1 MMSSFNRP
9 RVMNDLNSSK
19 RPQRNRRNF
28 YPANCGLPYNIE
40 REEGARNTT
49 RKGQVFDDK
58 AQPRVEQAR
67 EYDYSNR
74 YVHTRLSPVGEV
86 RNIQNPAEGYPKLQ
100 KLHQLKHA
108 QTGKHVV
115 KPYGCRVEPNQ
126 MIPTLNSWINNYKL
140 QFDVIMIGA
149 LVENQFI
156 QPLLCQ
162 LPLHRLCA
170 KPGFLFI
177 WATTQKIQELSKFL
191 NSEECNKKFRRS
203 EELVFVLMDKNSP
216 YYPGNKSGVHN
227 PNERPLFAQHQWH
240 CWMCITG
247 TVRRSTDNDLIH
259 CNVDTDFS
267 ESIQSISN
275 NTEAWPESESSQL
288 LKLYHHIS
296 ILLVVPVTPMCDY
309 IGWMGSEGSISQT
322 RVGLCQWI
330 RTDIENARRTVI
342 HAASL
347 FCLIRKRKSGA
358 HSENHHIFVAF
369 LVLWVF
375 FSLDPIARPRGVAN
389 DGSSDIPSCTIDW
402 DGRVNSDAQAK
413 WIRSPGHPPL
423 RIAGVGDLTESTG
436 LQRILVETHRI
447 LCSDQMWGISRLF
460 ASVLESLLSHGDA
473 IDVDGVK

>member
-1 MMSSFNRP
+1 MRQVRLKDTLDKSKLVNIIASQELGLFARSITMIAIFYQWQTATNVNRYILQCTDEQDGHGG
-9 RVMNDLNSSK
+9 DLNA
-19 RPQRNRRNF
+19 PFMGQ
-28 YPANCGLPYNIE
+28 L
-40 REEGARNTT
+40 RET
-49 RKGQVFDDK
+49 
-58 AQPRVEQAR
+58 
-67 EYDYSNR
+67 
-74 YVHTRLSPVGEV
+74 
-86 RNIQNPAEGYPKLQ
+86 
-100 KLHQLKHA
+100 
-108 QTGKHVV
+108 
-115 KPYGCRVEPNQ
+115 CRSLITP
-126 MIPTLNSWINNYKL
+126 
-140 QFDVIMIGA
+140 
-149 LVENQFI
+149 
-156 QPLLCQ
+156 
-162 LPLHRLCA
+162 
-170 KPGFLFI
+170 
-177 WATTQKIQELSKFL
+177 
-191 NSEECNKKFRRS
+191 
-203 EELVFVLMDKNSP
+203 
-216 YYPGNKSGVHN
+216 
-227 PNERPLFAQHQWH
+227 RPLVLARHLAEWTTA
-240 CWMCITG
+240 I
-247 TVRRSTDNDLIH
+247 
-259 CNVDTDFS
+259 S
-267 ESIQSISN
+267 ESIQSISI